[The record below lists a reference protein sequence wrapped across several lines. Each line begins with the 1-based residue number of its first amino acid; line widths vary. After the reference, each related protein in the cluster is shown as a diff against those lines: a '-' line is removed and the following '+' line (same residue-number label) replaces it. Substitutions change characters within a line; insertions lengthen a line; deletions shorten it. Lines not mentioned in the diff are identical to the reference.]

1 MSNVD
6 QLLKGK
12 IPGQET
18 GIEIKKSI
26 CTICDPQTQCGL
38 NLYVKDGKIIKVE
51 GSKENPHNGGT
62 LCSKGAAT
70 RQYVYHQDRL
80 KTPMKRVGPRGSG
93 KFEAISWDEALDT
106 IAQKLNQA
114 KEEFGPESVVFYAGY
129 TKWMRAFLHRLAH
142 AFGSPNYI
150 TESSTCA
157 QAMFMGQKLN
167 FGMGGFPD
175 VKNAKC
181 LLVWSSNPFY
191 TNTNQARGLLAAK
204 ENGLKIITVDPRYS
218 PMAAQADIHLQLRPG
233 TDGALALA
241 MAHVIINEGLY
252 DQEFVNNYSYGF
264 EEYREYVREFTPE
277 KGEELTGV
285 PAEKI
290 RAAARLYATAKPA
303 AIMPSASPV
312 VHHTNGVQNYR
323 AVFALI
329 GLTGNFD
336 IRGGNFADPPS
347 YLYMSAGFRSKFEE
361 FCHPKKWDEMA
372 PRVGDDKF
380 PVWSH
385 LVDEGQGMQLPFQIR
400 SEKPYPIKAML
411 CFGINYRMWPDP
423 KFMAESME
431 KLDFIA
437 NVDLFMT
444 ESCKYADIVL
454 PACSSVERSE
464 MRCYPER
471 YIIYTQPAI
480 EPLYESRSDADIIYD
495 LAARLGVDDPLF
507 AAGYEASLDFILEP
521 SGMTIEELKKHPAG
535 MPVPNP
541 INMPEKKYKQKGF
554 PTPSRKMEFKSLIL
568 EKYAGTF
575 GYEALPVYH
584 APKYSQETTPELAQ
598 EYSFILNTGS
608 RLPMFV
614 HTRTF
619 RLPWTKSLRPE
630 PAADIN
636 PLDGKKLGILQGDQI
651 KIATPKGEITV
662 KANLTNT
669 VLPGVVHMYH
679 AYAEAD
685 VNSLMEADY
694 LDPLSGYPGYKS
706 FLCKIEKV
714 ELDASAR

>member
-1 MSNVD
+1 MNNID

-12 IPGQET
+12 IPGSET

-26 CTICDPQTQCGL
+26 CTICDPLTQCGL

-51 GSKENPHNGGT
+51 GTKENPQNEGT

-80 KTPMKRVGPRGSG
+80 KTPLKRVGPRGSG
-93 KFEAISWDEALDT
+93 KFETISWGEALDT
-106 IAQKLNQA
+106 IAERLNQY
-114 KEEFGPESVVFYAGY
+114 KEDFGPESVVFYAGY

-157 QAMFMGQKLN
+157 QAMFMAQKLN
-167 FGMGGFPD
+167 FGMGGGPD

-191 TNTNQARGLLAAK
+191 TNTNNARGLLAAK
-204 ENGLKIITVDPRYS
+204 EKGLKIITVDPRYS
-218 PMAAQADIHLQLRPG
+218 PMAAQSDIHLQLRPG

-241 MAHVIINEGLY
+241 MAHVIIKEGLY

-264 EEYREYVREFTPE
+264 EEYREYVKDFTPE

-290 RAAARLYATAKPA
+290 RAAARLYATTKPA
-303 AIMPSASPV
+303 AVMPSASPV

-323 AVFALI
+323 AVFALV

-336 IRGGNFADPPS
+336 VRGGNFADPPS
-347 YLYMSAGFRSKFEE
+347 YLYISAGVPTKFEE

-380 PVWSH
+380 PVWSR

-400 SEKPYPIKAML
+400 SGKPYPIKAML

-423 KFMAESME
+423 QFMVESME
-431 KLDFIA
+431 KLDFIV

-444 ESCKYADIVL
+444 GSSKYADIVL

-464 MRCYPER
+464 MRCYPQR

-495 LAARLGVDDPLF
+495 LAARLGLDDPLL
-507 AAGYEASLDFILEP
+507 AAGHEASLDFILEP
-521 SGMTIEELKKHPAG
+521 SGITVEELKKYPAG

-541 INMPEKKYKQKGF
+541 INVPEKKYKQKGF
-554 PTPSRKMEFKSLIL
+554 PTPSGKMEFKSKIL
-568 EKYAGTF
+568 EEYDGAF
-575 GYEALPVYH
+575 GFEALPVYH
-584 APKYSQETTPELAQ
+584 PPKYSQEATPELAL
-598 EYSFILNTGS
+598 EYPFILNTGS

-636 PLDGKKLGILQGDQI
+636 PLDGKKLGISQGDQI
-651 KIATPKGEITV
+651 KIATPKGAISV
-662 KANLTNT
+662 KANLTNI

-685 VNSLMEADY
+685 VNTLMEADY
-694 LDPLSGYPGYKS
+694 LDPLSGFPGYKS

-714 ELDASAR
+714 ESE